1 MKNTSY
7 LVFLLIA
14 IVSSVAILFPACR
27 KINEST
33 DLGGG
38 LIPPIDNINT
48 FDTVINALV
57 YNDTIGLADD
67 SLRVSK
73 TDEYFLG
80 KITNDPFFGATDARI
95 FLELK
100 PASYP
105 FVFNTGH
112 TDSLHIDS
120 VVLILS
126 HEENYGDSDL
136 AQTINV
142 YELDNN
148 PGNVFQPDSFYLIR
162 QNNLTYT
169 NLLGSRTFAPKVL
182 DDSVKAYLDTTKGQ
196 MRIRLDDNFGQ
207 RLLNYD
213 SSSNAIKGAYKN
225 DSTFRSKFKGFA
237 LQSVAGGN
245 ALMGFNLADPA
256 NTKLAIY
263 YRFEKNMVTH
273 DTVSYFNFSS
283 SSVFNVSQYSASANY
298 IIRDY
303 SGTPFLASLSNG
315 TGSDASVYIQNSPG
329 TLASIKIPDLAA
341 VSNRVLH
348 RAELVVEEDY
358 DASDEK
364 FTAPQLLYLDAY
376 DDSIS
381 GTNKYRTIPY
391 NASIDVSG
399 NLNYQAFGCF
409 PVLAQD
415 GMGHTV
421 KTWKFNITRYLQ
433 HYLTRTL
440 PLYDFRLFAPV
451 YVKENYAI
459 PPATDLL
466 VPLNFNPT
474 TTKGRVRLVGTTGPG
489 DTNPRRL
496 RLRLIYSKL

>member
-1 MKNTSY
+1 MKKTSY
-7 LVFLLIA
+7 FAFLLIA

-27 KINEST
+27 KINEAT

-48 FDTVINALV
+48 FDTIINALV
-57 YNDTIGLADD
+57 YNDSIGLADD

-73 TDEYFLG
+73 ADEYFLG
-80 KITNDPFFGATDARI
+80 RISNDPFFGTTDARI

-100 PASYP
+100 PPSYP

-120 VVLILS
+120 VVLVLS
-126 HEENYGDSDL
+126 HKENYGDTDL

-148 PGNVFQPDSFYLIR
+148 PGNIFKPDSLYLIR

-169 NLLGSRTFAPKVL
+169 NLLGSRTFAPKIL
-182 DDSVKAYLDTTKGQ
+182 NDSVKVYLDTTIGQ

-225 DSTFRSKFKGFA
+225 DSIFRTKFKGFA

-245 ALMGFNLADPA
+245 GLMGFNLADAA

-263 YRFEKNMVTH
+263 YRFEKNTVTH
-273 DTVSYFNFSS
+273 DTVSYFNFSAS
-283 SSVFNVSQYSASANY
+283 APIDLKTYSASANY

-303 SGTPFLASLSNG
+303 SGSAFLASLSNG
-315 TGSDASVYIQNSPG
+315 NGSDASVYIQNSPG
-329 TLASIKIPDLAA
+329 TLASIKIPDLAT

-348 RAELVVEEDY
+348 RAELIVEEDY
-358 DASDEK
+358 DASNEK
-364 FTAPQLLYLDAY
+364 FTAPTLLYLDAY
-376 DDSIS
+376 DDSVS

-391 NASIDVSG
+391 DASIDVNG
-399 NLNYQAFGCF
+399 NLNYQAFGCLS
-409 PVLAQD
+409 VLEQD
-415 GMGHTV
+415 GLGHTV
-421 KTWKFNITRYLQ
+421 NKWKFNVTRYIQ
-433 HYLTRTL
+433 HYLTGTL
-440 PLYDFRLFAPV
+440 PLYEFRLFAPV
-451 YVKENYAI
+451 FVKENYAI
-459 PPATDLL
+459 PPANDFLTS
-466 VPLNFNPT
+466 LNFNPT
-474 TTKGRVRLVGTTGPG
+474 TTKGRVKLMGTTGPG